1 MNTRPSGKTNTSFDT
16 KTVSSND
23 DGRGGDGGGAI
34 AAMRGC
40 PCGATRTRACVVCAC
55 SHAAPSPTNATD
67 LTRVRRN
74 AIGGTLPLQPNC
86 QLSATHRAPR
96 PTSNAPPQPIARSDC
111 QTEDLGWQDVARPWW
126 Q

>member
-34 AAMRGC
+34 AAMLGC
-40 PCGATRTRACVVCAC
+40 PCGATRTRACVVCDC
-55 SHAAPSPTNATD
+55 SHAAPSQTNATD

-74 AIGGTLPLQPNC
+74 AIGGTLPLKPK
-86 QLSATHRAPR
+86 LSIVRNASCAEANLNRASTTYCVFR
-96 PTSNAPPQPIARSDC
+96 LSNRGP
-111 QTEDLGWQDVARPWW
+111 GWQGVARPSW
-126 Q
+126 